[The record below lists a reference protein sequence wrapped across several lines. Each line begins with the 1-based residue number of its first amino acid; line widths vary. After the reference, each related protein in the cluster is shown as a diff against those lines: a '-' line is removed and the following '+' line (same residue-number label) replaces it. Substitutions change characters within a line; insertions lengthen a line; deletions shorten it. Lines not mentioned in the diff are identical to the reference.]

1 MWYQNQ
7 HWNGSWYGSARPLIR
22 SQIQN
27 IRLRCHG
34 IRLPRARLHEKSS
47 EEGEYINSS
56 FRCSLLPSSPP
67 LSLSF
72 TKKKN
77 TPLLWSVLLFSS
89 SQMYRDI
96 HMERTS
102 TLSPSIIPKNEGMRP
117 HGAISLRGFFVSKII
132 DKLMPWN
139 FSRFFEQL
147 YQHDTSFCSRH
158 HLKDGES
165 MRNVRFR
172 SLRNVMPVPL
182 MFVLGFKIDTQTGH
196 EIGVRKPSTHSQTQ
210 NIRPGCHGFWLARL
224 SVRT

>member
-72 TKKKN
+72 TKKK
-77 TPLLWSVLLFSS
+77 TLRCYGVCCSSLLLKCTEIYTWSALLLFLLPSYPKTKVWDPMGPFLFAAS
-89 SQMYRDI
+89 
-96 HMERTS
+96 
-102 TLSPSIIPKNEGMRP
+102 LSPKSLINSCHE
-117 HGAISLRGFFVSKII
+117 ISLAFSNNFINTTLLSAPDTTSKMEN
-132 DKLMPWN
+132 LCAM
-139 FSRFFEQL
+139 FAFE
-147 YQHDTSFCSRH
+147 
-158 HLKDGES
+158 
-165 MRNVRFR
+165 V
-172 SLRNVMPVPL
+172 
-182 MFVLGFKIDTQTGH
+182 
-196 EIGVRKPSTHSQTQ
+196 
-210 NIRPGCHGFWLARL
+210 
-224 SVRT
+224 